1 MSYLPYLLE
10 ALPSVRQPGKI
21 VGPFADLMGK
31 VYNLLFELLH
41 SNTSAGSL
49 GLAIIIFTL
58 IVKLILFPLMVKQQK
73 SSFKMQ
79 ALQPELMKIRK
90 KYEGKT
96 DQMSQQRMAFEMQ
109 EFQKKNGVSMVSGCL
124 PMLIQLPIL
133 YALFYLFQNAYVYVD
148 VIGHNYTDIANA
160 IVESDKT
167 VRKCIYDILD
177 IADIA
182 EIFSYIEEEP
192 GKYLEEMPI
201 EQAAKVVSNMDSDDA
216 MDLFEELNE
225 EDKYKL
231 LKRLDKEAKEDVQK
245 LLSYEEDQIGSCM
258 TNNYIVVRNDV
269 TIREAMST
277 LVKQAGEHDNIQTL
291 YVIDENGIFAGA
303 IDLKDL
309 IIAREHDNLQDIIS
323 SSYPYVYEHEKISE
337 CMEILTDYEE
347 DSIPVLTQDKKIAG
361 ILTSSDIVELVDDE
375 MGDDYAKLA
384 GLTEEEDLNEPTIV
398 SMKKRLPWLIAL
410 LFLGMAVSS
419 VVGMFESIVAALPIV
434 ICFQSLVLDM
444 AGNVGTQSLAV
455 TIRVL
460 MDENLSGKKKIAL
473 LFKEMKIGF
482 LNGASLAIMA
492 LVFLGVYIHLFKH
505 YAWISSFLI
514 SGCVGISLIV
524 AMVISSLVGTI
535 IPMFFH
541 KINIDPAVASGPL
554 ITTINDLVAVIT
566 YYGLSG
572 LVLIQLFHI

>member
-1 MSYLPYLLE
+1 MKNTRNQHRTDY
-10 ALPSVRQPGKI
+10 AK
-21 VGPFADLMGK
+21 
-31 VYNLLFELLH
+31 ELI
-41 SNTSAGSL
+41 G
-49 GLAIIIFTL
+49 
-58 IVKLILFPLMVKQQK
+58 IVKTTNDKEILKK
-73 SSFKMQ
+73 
-79 ALQPELMKIRK
+79 KI
-90 KYEGKT
+90 
-96 DQMSQQRMAFEMQ
+96 
-109 EFQKKNGVSMVSGCL
+109 
-124 PMLIQLPIL
+124 I
-133 YALFYLFQNAYVYVD
+133 AY
-148 VIGHNYTDIANA
+148 HERDIANA
-160 IVESDKT
+160 IIESDQE
-167 VRKCIYDILD
+167 VRKCIYDILT
-177 IADIA
+177 IEEIA
-182 EIFSYIEEEP
+182 EIFSYIEDEP

-201 EQAAKVVSNMDSDDA
+201 DMAAKVVSSMDSDDA
-216 MDLFEELNE
+216 MDLFEELSE

-231 LKRLDKEAKEDVQK
+231 LKRLDTDAKKDVQR
-245 LLSYEEDQIGSCM
+245 LLSYEEDEIGSCM
-258 TNNYIVVRNDV
+258 TNNYIVINKDV
-269 TIREAMST
+269 TIREAMSI

-291 YVIDENGIFAGA
+291 YVTDQDGTFAGA

-309 IIAREHDNLQDIIS
+309 IIAREHDNLSDIIS

-337 CMEILTDYEE
+337 CMEMLTDYEE
-347 DSIPVLTQDKKIAG
+347 DSIPVLTPDKKIAG
-361 ILTSSDIVELVDDE
+361 ILTASDIVELVDDE

-384 GLTEEEDLNEPTIV
+384 GLTEEEDLNEPITV

-419 VVGMFESIVAALPIV
+419 VVGMFESIVAVLPIV

-460 MDENLSGKKKIAL
+460 MDENLSAKKKSTL
-473 LFKEMKIGF
+473 LLKEMKIGF

-492 LVFLGVYIHLFKH
+492 LAFLGIYIHLFKH
-505 YAWISSFLI
+505 YVWITSFLI